1 MRLTLVILY
10 QARGIGVRGGAIP
23 AIARDGDVDARLPS
37 PLLRREEQSGI
48 QMVITKRH
56 FLRSSVC
63 ALATAAAP
71 RAFALGNPT
80 YPSRSVKWVVPYAPG
95 GATDLLSRLLC
106 QRLSDRLGQTFVVEN
121 KPGAGSNI
129 GTQAVIASAP
139 DGYTLLLTSTANAI
153 NASFDPALP
162 YDFAKGIAPVA
173 GVARIPLMLVVN
185 NDLPVRTVAE
195 FIAYTKA
202 NPGKVSIASS
212 GIGTSL
218 HLSGEL
224 FKSLAGVQFTHVP
237 YRGSAPGLTDVVSG
251 QIQGMFDNVTS
262 SFELVR
268 AGKLRALGVT
278 TRERCEILPDV
289 PPIADTL
296 SGYQTSSFY
305 GVGAPHDT
313 PREIV
318 DLLNREIDTAL
329 SDPTIK
335 ARIAELGAI
344 PLHGNANAFGSML
357 AAETDHWRKVVE
369 LSGIR
374 KD

>member
-1 MRLTLVILY
+1 MIT
-10 QARGIGVRGGAIP
+10 
-23 AIARDGDVDARLPS
+23 
-37 PLLRREEQSGI
+37 RR
-48 QMVITKRH
+48 R
-56 FLRSSVC
+56 FLQTATC
-63 ALATAAAP
+63 AVAGLAAP
-71 RAFALGNPT
+71 RAFAIGNPS

-95 GATDLLSRLLC
+95 GATDVLSRLIC
-106 QRLSDRLGQTFVVEN
+106 QRLSDRLGQTFIVEN

-129 GTQAVIASAP
+129 GTQAVISSVP

-173 GVARIPLMLVVN
+173 GVARIPLLLIVN
-185 NDLPVRTVAE
+185 NDLPVRNVAD
-195 FIAYTKA
+195 FIAYAKA
-202 NPGKVSIASS
+202 NPGKMSIASS

-224 FKSLAGVQFTHVP
+224 FKSMAGVQFTHVP
-237 YRGSAPGLTDVVSG
+237 YRGSAPALTDVMSG
-251 QIQGMFDNVTS
+251 QVQGMFDNVTS

-268 AGKLRALGVT
+268 AGKLRALGVS
-278 TRERCEILPDV
+278 TRERSDVLPDV

-296 SGYQTSSFY
+296 PFYETSSFY
-305 GVGAPHDT
+305 GVGAPYDT

-329 SDPTIK
+329 SDAEIK

-344 PLHGNANAFGSML
+344 PLHGNAGEFGGML
-357 AAETDHWRKVVE
+357 ADETERWRKVVA
-369 LSGIR
+369 LSGI
-374 KD
+374 KKE